1 MGAFIASLPAFDQDQ
16 SFNEVCLANNNM
28 DDDSF
33 SQVVE
38 ALQHLKL
45 TSLTYCEN
53 EFGPK
58 SVLQLTKL
66 VLQNPNVLKHLAL
79 VRCQMRV

>member
-38 ALQHLKL
+38 AL
-45 TSLTYCEN
+45 
-53 EFGPK
+53 
-58 SVLQLTKL
+58 
-66 VLQNPNVLKHLAL
+66 
-79 VRCQMRV
+79 